1 MMNNLIKYE
10 LSNTIKFKI
19 IKKLNA
25 KILEINKE
33 IETKIVNKS
42 IIE

>member
-1 MMNNLIKYE
+1 MNNLIKYE
-10 LSNTIKFKI
+10 LSNTIKSKI

-33 IETKIVNKS
+33 IQNITVMKTN
-42 IIE
+42 IE